1 MGLCGGGH
9 GLGCLAALGL
19 QRGQCG
25 GVALLGS
32 SCGGVGLGL
41 LAGVTL
47 RDDLLLLLVQ
57 SSQPGRALEPGLL
70 AFAALGGIHLQNGL
84 HQVVDIFHAMHL
96 TLWELYLGWVPCL
109 PLRGAKGLFSI

>member
-9 GLGCLAALGL
+9 GLGCLATLGL

-32 SCGGVGLGL
+32 SCGGGGLGL

-57 SSQPGRALEPGLL
+57 SSRAFSLSRRW
-70 AFAALGGIHLQNGL
+70 AASISKMAC
-84 HQVVDIFHAMHL
+84 IRSL
-96 TLWELYLGWVPCL
+96 TSFMQCTSLFGSFTWVGFPASLCE
-109 PLRGAKGLFSI
+109 GAKGLFSI